1 MEGFCAKATAQCP
14 AAAIVVTNF
23 SLVWEQI
30 VVAALP
36 GGDEVPGLG
45 VEADYHQPLPVPQPP
60 AARLGRA
67 YQPQQKILVICEIK
81 LPTSANRITNSL
93 NSDKN
98 KCSSCTRD
106 PISNVLRINYEKQ
119 YEYLQMNSIQIR

>member
-36 GGDEVPGLG
+36 GDVPAEGDKVPGLS

-67 YQPQQKILVICEIK
+67 YQL
-81 LPTSANRITNSL
+81 
-93 NSDKN
+93 
-98 KCSSCTRD
+98 
-106 PISNVLRINYEKQ
+106 
-119 YEYLQMNSIQIR
+119 